1 MSPEGSIL
9 MVFPCF
15 VFEVRHEGLM
25 GQGFQLNDFKSV
37 TFSASSCLSTT
48 VFISVSLFK
57 AINRK
62 KPKQSHQFDSEAYI
76 PGYQ

>member
-1 MSPEGSIL
+1 

-37 TFSASSCLSTT
+37 TFSASSCYLLQRLL
-48 VFISVSLFK
+48 VFHFSK
-57 AINRK
+57 R
-62 KPKQSHQFDSEAYI
+62 
-76 PGYQ
+76 

>member
-1 MSPEGSIL
+1 MSPEDSIL

-25 GQGFQLNDFKSV
+25 GRGFQLNYFKSV
-37 TFSASSCLSTT
+37 AFSASSCLSTT
-48 VFISVSLFK
+48 AIISVSLLK

-62 KPKQSHQFDSEAYI
+62 KPKEPHQFDSEACI